1 MEARKT
7 YNKIELAKKLNV
19 HYQTI
24 NYWIKKNWIKP
35 MRDYRNYPVFSEEDV
50 QKIIQWKHSLK

>member
-7 YNKIELAKKLNV
+7 YNKIELAEKLNV

-24 NYWIKKNWIKP
+24 NYWIKKGWIKP

-50 QKIIQWKHSLK
+50 QKIIEWKHTLK